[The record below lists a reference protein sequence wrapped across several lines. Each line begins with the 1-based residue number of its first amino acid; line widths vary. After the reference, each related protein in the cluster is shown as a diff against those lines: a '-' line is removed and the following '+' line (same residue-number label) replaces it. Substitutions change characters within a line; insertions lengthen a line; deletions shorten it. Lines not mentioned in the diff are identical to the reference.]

1 MCPSVD
7 ISVPEGDVKKDV
19 DESLLA
25 LLLLLSLLEELGKKL
40 LSSTTSS
47 SGEDDDDDAVELSSV
62 SELKSSSC
70 ETQMLVYFHVICC
83 QICQSESGILFHT
96 QNVRN

>member
-25 LLLLLSLLEELGKKL
+25 LLLLWSLLEELGTKL

-47 SGEDDDDDAVELSSV
+47 SDEDDDDAVELSSG